1 MSDNA
6 GIETERNADEIT
18 TNIWFY
24 ITPGMIMT
32 VIVPVVLIALSA
44 EQLWKNL
51 NTNLPLNSTIILVAI
66 VAIIKAFLNNIKVR
80 QSAQFIHEIERLEGQ
95 TEITPQDSSYLF
107 KLLRTKGSLMDIQN
121 MFTALENMSVHGY
134 LNLTDNDARLIKSK
148 YGNRINTERQIVN
161 YFAGILVMM
170 GLIGTF
176 LGLLQTIDSVGSA
189 MGDVSDSF
197 KVIPGAPP
205 VDPTAKIGSFIESIA
220 APLQGMGLAFSS
232 SLFGL
237 TGSLLL
243 GFINFFGGRAQN
255 KCIENF
261 SRWVDNRIPKL
272 NPVLGEKIKSHNVPG
287 ANDLKAWLAGFVYL
301 SSKTNQ
307 RMGQIFLALTK
318 SAQAT
323 MKSAQQTEKMFDGQ
337 QDMVVK
343 LEQINT
349 KMSSVKDSMAY
360 ITKNVDPSLR
370 YSESIRDQMVYMS
383 EMLSSTLRVNED
395 LAMKQSDKLSVLT
408 NQMREMNSTF
418 ESMNSVQSSLIKEID
433 KLQQRQQQED
443 NVADFS
449 NMVWQLNQ
457 IMEEMNQKNQQ
468 QFDGVYDVMDNA
480 SQEPL
485 TPPAVGEVPHKAQ
498 ATKEAKEAKERAE
511 QEQSQD
517 LNISDKKPDI
527 DSFE

>member
-1 MSDNA
+1 MTDHN
-6 GIETERNADEIT
+6 GNNTERNAEEIP
-18 TNIWFY
+18 TNLWFY
-24 ITPGMIMT
+24 ITPGMILT
-32 VIVPVVLIALSA
+32 VLVPVALISLNA

-51 NTNLPLNSTIILVAI
+51 NTNLPLNSTIILVAVI
-66 VAIIKAFLNNIKVR
+66 AIFKAFLNNKRVYN
-80 QSAQFIHEIERLEGQ
+80 SAIFISEIERLEGNA
-95 TEITPQDSSYLF
+95 EMGPVESEYLF

-121 MFTALENMSVHGY
+121 MFSAVENMTVHGY
-134 LNLTDNDARLIKSK
+134 LNITDNDARLIKSK

-176 LGLLQTIDSVGSA
+176 LGLLNTIDSVGSA
-189 MGDVSDSF
+189 MGEVSKSF
-197 KVIPGAPP
+197 QVVEGAPP
-205 VDPTAKIGSFIESIA
+205 VDATEKIGGFIESIA

-237 TGSLLL
+237 SGSLLL
-243 GFINFFGGRAQN
+243 GFINFFCGRAQN
-255 KCIENF
+255 KSIENF

-272 NPVLGEKIKSHNVPG
+272 NPVLGEKIKAHKVPG

-318 SAQAT
+318 SAQASLAT
-323 MKSAQQTEKMFDGQ
+323 AQATEKMFDGQ
-337 QDMVVK
+337 QDLVLK

-360 ITKNVDPSLR
+360 ITKSVDPSLR

-408 NQMREMNSTF
+408 NQMREMNATF

-433 KLQQRQQQED
+433 KLHQRQQQEE

-457 IMEEMNQKNQQ
+457 IMEEMNQKNQE
-468 QFDGVYDVMDNA
+468 QFDDVYGIMDDA
-480 SQEPL
+480 TQEPV
-485 TPPAVGEVPHKAQ
+485 TPPVVPDLPKEPEENKADD
-498 ATKEAKEAKERAE
+498 AGF
-511 QEQSQD
+511 D
-517 LNISDKKPDI
+517 LNVSDKKPDE
-527 DSFE
+527 DPFK

>member
-1 MSDNA
+1 MSEQN
-6 GIETERNADEIT
+6 GMEVEERSAEEIT
-18 TNIWFY
+18 TNLWFY
-24 ITPGMIMT
+24 ITPGMILT
-32 VIVPVVLIALSA
+32 VVIPTLLVFLNA
-44 EQLWKNL
+44 EQLYKNFA
-51 NTNLPLNSTIILVAI
+51 TNIPLNATIIAVALI
-66 VAIIKAFLNNIKVR
+66 AVGKAFLNNYKVYH
-80 QSAQFIHEIERLEGQ
+80 SAVFISEIERLEGNA
-95 TEITPQDSSYLF
+95 EIGPADSEYLF
-107 KLLRTKGSLMDIQN
+107 KILRTKGSLMDIQN
-121 MFTALENMSVHGY
+121 MFVALENMSVHGY

-176 LGLLQTIDSVGSA
+176 LGLLQTIDAVGTA
-189 MGDVSDSF
+189 MGDVSASF
-197 KVIPGAPP
+197 NDTSDDGGDAS
-205 VDPTAKIGSFIESIA
+205 AKIGGFIESIA

-237 TGSLLL
+237 SGSLLL
-243 GFINFFGGRAQN
+243 GFINFFCGRAQN
-255 KCIENF
+255 KSIENF

-272 NPVLGEKIKSHNVPG
+272 NPVLGEKIKSHKVPG

-318 SAQAT
+318 SAQASLA
-323 MKSAQQTEKMFDGQ
+323 SAQQTEKMFDSQ

-349 KMSSVKDSMAY
+349 KMSSIKDSMAY

-370 YSESIRDQMVYMS
+370 YNESIRDQMVYMS

-408 NQMREMNSTF
+408 NQMREMNATF

-433 KLQQRQQQED
+433 KLQQRQQQEE

-457 IMEEMNQKNQQ
+457 MLEEISQKNKEQYH
-468 QFDGVYDVMDNA
+468 GVYDVMEES
-480 SQEPL
+480 SQDHM
-485 TPPAVGEVPHKAQ
+485 TPPVVAEAPHK
-498 ATKEAKEAKERAE
+498 TEERTGE
-511 QEQSQD
+511 SKPQGEQSPD
-517 LNISDKKPDI
+517 LNISDKKPDE
-527 DSFE
+527 DPFK

>member
-1 MSDNA
+1 MNEQPSL
-6 GIETERNADEIT
+6 ETERNAEEIS
-18 TNIWFY
+18 TNLWFY
-24 ITPGMIMT
+24 ITPGMILT
-32 VIVPVVLIALSA
+32 VVIPTVLVILNA
-44 EQLWKNL
+44 EQLYKNFA
-51 NTNLPLNSTIILVAI
+51 TNIPLNSTIII
-66 VAIIKAFLNNIKVR
+66 VALIAVGKAFLNNYKVY
-80 QSAQFIHEIERLEGQ
+80 QSAVFISEIERLEGNP
-95 TEITPQDSSYLF
+95 EITPADSEYLF
-107 KLLRTKGSLMDIQN
+107 KLLRSKGSLMDIQN
-121 MFTALENMSVHGY
+121 MFSALENMSVHGY

-176 LGLLQTIDSVGSA
+176 LGLLQTIDAVGSA
-189 MGDVSDSF
+189 MQEVSASF
-197 KVIPGAPP
+197 NVQVEEGEDI
-205 VDPTAKIGSFIESIA
+205 DPSSKIGGFIQSIA

-237 TGSLLL
+237 SGSLLL
-243 GFINFFGGRAQN
+243 GFINFFCGRSQN
-255 KCIENF
+255 KSIENF

-272 NPVLGEKIKSHNVPG
+272 NPVLGEKIKSHKVPG

-318 SAQAT
+318 SAQASL
-323 MKSAQQTEKMFDGQ
+323 KSAQQTEKMFESQ
-337 QDMVVK
+337 QDMVIK
-343 LEQINT
+343 LEQVNT
-349 KMSSVKDSMAY
+349 KMSSIKDSMAY

-408 NQMREMNSTF
+408 NQMREMNATF

-433 KLQQRQQQED
+433 KLQQRQQQEE

-457 IMEEMNQKNQQ
+457 IMEEMNQKNNEAY
-468 QFDGVYDVMDNA
+468 DSVYNVMEDS
-480 SQEPL
+480 SQDPL
-485 TPPAVGEVPHKAQ
+485 TPPVIPDAPKQQPKTDELG
-498 ATKEAKEAKERAE
+498 
-511 QEQSQD
+511 D
-517 LNISDKKPDI
+517 LNVSEKKDKDEDPFI
-527 DSFE
+527 

>member
-1 MSDNA
+1 MQDQSGQD
-6 GIETERNADEIT
+6 TERNAEEIS
-18 TNIWFY
+18 TNLWFY
-24 ITPGMIMT
+24 ITPGMMLT
-32 VIVPVVLIALSA
+32 VAVPVMLVALNF
-44 EQLWKNL
+44 EQLYKNFA
-51 NTNLPLNSTIILVAI
+51 TNIPLNSTIIAVALI
-66 VAIIKAFLNNIKVR
+66 AVVKAFLNNKRVYN
-80 QSAQFIHEIERLEGQ
+80 SAIFISEIERLEGQ
-95 TEITPQDSSYLF
+95 AEIGPHESEYLF

-121 MFTALENMSVHGY
+121 MFAALENMSVHGY

-161 YFAGILVMM
+161 YFAGILVML

-176 LGLLQTIDSVGSA
+176 LGLLLTIDAVGTA
-189 MGDVSDSF
+189 MGDVAASF
-197 KVIPGAPP
+197 DAPADGAAPT
-205 VDPTAKIGSFIESIA
+205 DPSAKIGDFIKSIA

-237 TGSLLL
+237 SGSLLL
-243 GFINFFGGRAQN
+243 GFLNFFCGRSQN
-255 KCIENF
+255 KSIENF

-272 NPVLGEKIKSHNVPG
+272 NPVLGEKIKAHKVPG

-318 SAQAT
+318 SAQASL
-323 MKSAQQTEKMFDGQ
+323 KSAQQTEKMFESQ

-349 KMSSVKDSMAY
+349 KMSSIKDSMAY
-360 ITKNVDPSLR
+360 ITKNIDPSLR

-433 KLQQRQQQED
+433 KLQQRQQQEE

-449 NMVWQLNQ
+449 NMIWQLNQ
-457 IMEEMNQKNQQ
+457 IMEEMNQKNKQ
-468 QFDGVYDVMDNA
+468 QFDDVYNVMEDS
-480 SQEPL
+480 SQEEM
-485 TPPAVGEVPHKAQ
+485 TPPILPDLPTPRPKDDNKKPED
-498 ATKEAKEAKERAE
+498 
-511 QEQSQD
+511 SLD
-517 LNISDKKPDI
+517 LNISDKKDDNDPFI
-527 DSFE
+527 

>member
-1 MSDNA
+1 MQDQT
-6 GIETERNADEIT
+6 GQDTERSAEEIS

-24 ITPGMIMT
+24 VTPGMMLT
-32 VIVPVVLIALSA
+32 VAVPVMLVALNF
-44 EQLWKNL
+44 EQLYKNFS
-51 NTNLPLNSTIILVAI
+51 TNIPLNSTIIAVALI
-66 VAIIKAFLNNIKVR
+66 AMAKAFFNNLKIYN
-80 QSAQFIHEIERLEGQ
+80 SAIFISEIERLEGQ
-95 TEITPQDSSYLF
+95 AEIGPHESEYLF
-107 KLLRTKGSLMDIQN
+107 KLLRSKGSLMDIQN
-121 MFTALENMSVHGY
+121 MFAALENMSIHGY

-161 YFAGILVMM
+161 YFAGILVML

-176 LGLLQTIDSVGSA
+176 LGLLQTIDAVGTA
-189 MGDVSDSF
+189 MGDVSESFNAPADGDS
-197 KVIPGAPP
+197 
-205 VDPTAKIGSFIESIA
+205 DPTAKIGEFIKSIA

-237 TGSLLL
+237 SGSLLL
-243 GFINFFGGRAQN
+243 GFLNFFCGRSQN
-255 KCIENF
+255 KSIENF

-272 NPVLGEKIKSHNVPG
+272 NPVLGEKIKAHKVPG

-318 SAQAT
+318 SAQASL
-323 MKSAQQTEKMFDGQ
+323 KSAQQTEKMFESQ

-349 KMSSVKDSMAY
+349 KMSSIKDSMAY
-360 ITKNVDPSLR
+360 ITKNIDPSLR

-408 NQMREMNSTF
+408 NQMREMNATF

-433 KLQQRQQQED
+433 KLQQRQQQEE

-457 IMEEMNQKNQQ
+457 IMEEMNQKNREQY
-468 QFDGVYDVMDNA
+468 DDVYNIMDDS
-480 SQEPL
+480 SQEPM
-485 TPPAVGEVPHKAQ
+485 TPPIIPDAPKQ
-498 ATKEAKEAKERAE
+498 QPKEDKPEGKEGI
-511 QEQSQD
+511 D
-517 LNISDKKPDI
+517 LNISEKKDDNDPFI
-527 DSFE
+527 